1 MRRALRAL
9 SSVLIVTGVLLVLDA
24 VLTVVW
30 QEPVTAIYAKVHQNE
45 LGGDLKK
52 LDRAPVTPSDARI
65 LRLLHADSERIAFL
79 ARSLRR
85 HARDGQAIGRI
96 RIPHIHASYVMVE
109 GTDGASLRKGP
120 GHYPAT
126 PFPGMPGT
134 VGVAGHRTTY
144 LAPFNKLD
152 KLRKGDEVQLEM
164 PYALVT
170 YRVEQTRIVPPTAV
184 WVTRRVGYDR
194 LVMTACHP
202 KYSAAKRIVV
212 FARQVSETLRGAG
225 ARLSARSQ

>member
-1 MRRALRAL
+1 MRRALRAF

-30 QEPVTAIYAKVHQNE
+30 QEPVTAIYGKVHQNE
-45 LGGDLKK
+45 LSGDLKK
-52 LDRAPVTPSDARI
+52 LGRAPLTPADAAA
-65 LRLLHADSERIAFL
+65 LKQLHADRERIAFL

-85 HARDGQAIGRI
+85 HVRDGQAIGRI
-96 RIPHIHASYVMVE
+96 RIPRIHASYVMVE
-109 GTDGASLRKGP
+109 GTGSASLRKGP

-126 PFPGMPGT
+126 PLPGMPGT
-134 VGVAGHRTTY
+134 VAVAGHRTTY

-152 KLRKGDEVQLEM
+152 KLRKGDQVSLEM
-164 PYALVT
+164 PYATVRYSVL
-170 YRVEQTRIVPPTAV
+170 QSRIVKPTAL
-184 WVTRRVGYDR
+184 WVTERVGFDQ

-212 FARQVSETLRGAG
+212 FARQVSETPRGV
-225 ARLSARSQ
+225 SARIR